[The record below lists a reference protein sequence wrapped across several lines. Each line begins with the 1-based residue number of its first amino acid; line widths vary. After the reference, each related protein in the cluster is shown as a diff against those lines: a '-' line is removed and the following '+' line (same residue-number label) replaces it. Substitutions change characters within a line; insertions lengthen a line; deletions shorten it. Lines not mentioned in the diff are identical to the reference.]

1 MTAHILRL
9 RTQAHK
15 TWEYTKQLDFSCI
28 LLYSV
33 YLPRVKSNTTKK
45 CYSYQRFHAI
55 YSCSIQSIRQLV
67 AICHFYCYLYL
78 LAGISNQII
87 VKIMIDASKQA
98 TDGMLDPQSG
108 IKLKVPTEGE
118 SEIGKSLGDS
128 VDCLVMN
135 FNVRASTVA
144 SSIDRSA
151 TKWKKNSPY
160 LGGIHYLTCKEVVGS
175 YETWWC
181 E

>member
-1 MTAHILRL
+1 
-9 RTQAHK
+9 
-15 TWEYTKQLDFSCI
+15 
-28 LLYSV
+28 
-33 YLPRVKSNTTKK
+33 
-45 CYSYQRFHAI
+45 
-55 YSCSIQSIRQLV
+55 
-67 AICHFYCYLYL
+67 
-78 LAGISNQII
+78 
-87 VKIMIDASKQA
+87 MIDASKQA

-151 TKWKKNSPY
+151 TK
-160 LGGIHYLTCKEVVGS
+160 
-175 YETWWC
+175 
-181 E
+181 